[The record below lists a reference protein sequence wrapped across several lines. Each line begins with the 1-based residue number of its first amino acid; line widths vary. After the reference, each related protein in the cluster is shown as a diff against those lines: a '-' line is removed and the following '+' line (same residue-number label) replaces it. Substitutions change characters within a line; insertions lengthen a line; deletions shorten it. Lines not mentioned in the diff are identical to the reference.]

1 MTDEL
6 REKVRRAIDARVMEG
21 ATVSELTDAIMD
33 LIGGVED
40 DLIERLAVEA
50 DRGVWSAVRDLDG
63 VNALSGWLRSRKGG
77 A

>member
-6 REKVRRAIDARVMEG
+6 RRRVCAIVSCAKEDLVSLDDA
-21 ATVSELTDAIMD
+21 TDAIMD